1 MTRSQSVVDSLT
13 TTAQVAGDMAS
24 SLDRS
29 VAAIAVPEWVLCAR
43 QNLESVFVFRQ
54 ISARGCV
61 HTAHLIGS
69 VIRCSCAVAFGLGQ
83 WD

>member
-1 MTRSQSVVDSLT
+1 MRCVI
-13 TTAQVAGDMAS
+13 VAGSGYRAGSDMAS

-29 VAAIAVPEWVLCAR
+29 VAAIAAPEWVFCAR
-43 QNLESVFVFRQ
+43 QNLKSVFVFRQ
-54 ISARGCV
+54 ISARGRV

-69 VIRCSCAVAFGLGQ
+69 VIRCSRAVAFGLGQ

>member
-1 MTRSQSVVDSLT
+1 MLLALRDDCWPRPSRDIRL
-13 TTAQVAGDMAS
+13 AS

-29 VAAIAVPEWVLCAR
+29 VAAIDAPEWVFCAR
-43 QNLESVFVFRQ
+43 QNLKSVFVFQQ
-54 ISARGCV
+54 ISARGRV

-69 VIRCSCAVAFGLGQ
+69 VIRCSCAVAFGLGR

>member
-1 MTRSQSVVDSLT
+1 MRTRSEPPN
-13 TTAQVAGDMAS
+13 MAS

-29 VAAIAVPEWVLCAR
+29 VAAIAAPEWVFCAR

-54 ISARGCV
+54 ISARGRV

-83 WD
+83 WY